1 MRNARVTHEGAY
13 TEEHIDIF
21 IIYSVEVN
29 MREKHVNSANFTR
42 RSTTQRL
49 FVRINENRLEL
60 VYAFVVFYCCICVM
74 ISGLRCFTC
83 TYLQEYSDKTCL
95 IDANSTRITDCSK
108 KYCTIMRQESVRPS
122 GIVISFLRDCLD
134 KPLYLN
140 AVKTDAT
147 FKTFYRSCTTDLCND
162 SDGTTS
168 ATNINPNLG
177 ATENMELQSA

>member
-1 MRNARVTHEGAY
+1 MYVKAGSSCSNLIAV
-13 TEEHIDIF
+13 
-21 IIYSVEVN
+21 
-29 MREKHVNSANFTR
+29 
-42 RSTTQRL
+42 L
-49 FVRINENRLEL
+49 FVISMLMAL
-60 VYAFVVFYCCICVM
+60 QATSV
-74 ISGLRCFTC
+74 SGLRCFTC

-177 ATENMELQSA
+177 ATENMVIKGKRH